1 MFLEL
6 SKAGLHLSLSF
17 MSWMRYLHNDFS
29 PVLFVRR
36 QVVVMEETENE
47 ELVQQAWVELPAVE
61 GQTLLQVCEL

>member
-1 MFLEL
+1 
-6 SKAGLHLSLSF
+6 
-17 MSWMRYLHNDFS
+17 MRYLHNDFS

-47 ELVQQAWVELPAVE
+47 EVVQQAWVELPAVE